1 MELLLILKIN
11 FKVFYKRL
19 LRCFT
24 KDYDNL
30 DKEIDLNIIN
40 QYENL

>member
-1 MELLLILKIN
+1 MELLLLLKIN
-11 FKVFYKRL
+11 ILKML
-19 LRCFT
+19 SCFT
-24 KDYDNL
+24 KKKDYEDL

>member
-1 MELLLILKIN
+1 MNLLKWLN
-11 FKVFYKRL
+11 
-19 LRCFT
+19 CFT